1 MKTLKDQSKKVR
13 VIINELDDE
22 KIDLNKNKT
31 ILLLGT

>member
-31 ILLLGT
+31 ILLLRT